1 MSKHVV
7 VIDDNRFILTVAKDI
22 LTNAGFQVSVDE
34 CAINANQHIFG
45 EKRPDVILLDVMMPL
60 IKGDQKLR
68 NLKNYD
74 LSRDIPIILMSS
86 RPEDELKQIAAD
98 SGADGFLCKPF
109 DEKSLVAAINS
120 QLES

>member
-1 MSKHVV
+1 MPKHVV

-22 LTNAGFQVSVDE
+22 LTNAGFLVSVDE
-34 CAINANQHIFG
+34 CAISANQHIFG
-45 EKRPDVILLDVMMPL
+45 GKRPDVILLDVMMPL
-60 IKGDQKLR
+60 IQGDQKLR

-109 DEKSLVAAINS
+109 DETSLVAAVKS
-120 QLES
+120 QLSS